1 MISWPSFRRRKPKPI
16 FADGLKGKGLTNR
29 LDVPVA
35 VMIPMVSMMY
45 ADNSQHRT
53 EMECIQALCAESPI
67 FQKPSR
73 KDINA
78 WMVEARK
85 YIRDEGGDEKACKD
99 AKGVLSKSLR
109 ETTYAFAVKV
119 LFADEKVKQA
129 EKDRAESMASWLDV
143 DRDLA
148 SDIVRV
154 ISILRHGRDS
164 L

>member
-16 FADGLKGKGLTNR
+16 FAAGLQGKGLSNR

-45 ADNSQHRT
+45 ADKSQHRT
-53 EMECIQALCAESPI
+53 ELECIQTICAESPI
-67 FQKPSR
+67 FQRPSR
-73 KDINA
+73 RDINA

-85 YIRDEGGDEKACKD
+85 HIREEGGDEKACRE
-99 AKGVLSKSLR
+99 AKLVLTKPLR

-119 LFADEKVKQA
+119 LFADEKVKDA
-129 EKDRAESMASWLDV
+129 EKDRAENMAGWLDV